1 MSVSAAATVE
11 RRSFNLLPWLDL
23 VVVPLAAVVALA
35 LGAPT
40 LGVVVGAVAWIIA
53 RLTSVVVER
62 KLEDVDDLRRRLAL
76 AVTYKMARVWV
87 LAMAIIAVGVLGSRE
102 DGLAAALVI
111 FGAFSLYFAGS
122 AIAHVTKEKTT

>member
-1 MSVSAAATVE
+1 MSVSAVATVQ
-11 RRSFNLLPWLDL
+11 RRPINLLPWLDV
-23 VVVPLAAVVALA
+23 VVVPLAVVVALA

-53 RLTSVVVER
+53 RLTSVVLER
-62 KLEDVDDLRRRLAL
+62 KLEEVDDLRRRLAL